1 MSTSTDISGEWVHS
15 HEEDEGDRVV
25 LRRPDRP
32 FPPARGRVRL
42 TLQPGGEIEGA
53 QPGPDDRPVAAAGT
67 WTPDALSTDA
77 LGGELEVESA
87 SDDTLV
93 LRRRT

>member
-1 MSTSTDISGEWVHS
+1 MSPPADISGEWVHS

-42 TLQPGGEIEGA
+42 NLQPGGEIEA
-53 QPGPDDRPVAAAGT
+53 QQPGPDDRPVSAAGV
-67 WTPDALSTDA
+67 WTPTTLTADA
-77 LGGELEVESA
+77 LGGRLEVESA
-87 SDDTLV
+87 ADDKLV
-93 LRRRT
+93 LRRPS